1 MKVKTFKIDKAFSW
15 SGEITE
21 KVAAVMKM
29 FGLDLDRL
37 KRSTPVVKCR
47 IELRMG
53 DVCYITGASGAGKS
67 VLLKELYN
75 AIEENEKI
83 ELMNIE
89 LPEDSALVDCINGDL
104 LNSLSVLSKAG
115 LNDVFCILN
124 QPAKLSDG
132 QKYRFRLAKALAS
145 GKKIIFAD
153 EFCSNLDRITAA
165 VIAYN
170 IREFANRHQVSF
182 ILASSHDD
190 ILADLLPDVMVIN
203 YLSGQTRVIYRDIRR
218 QP

>member
-1 MKVKTFKIDKAFSW
+1 MQRRTFSIDKAFSW
-15 SGEITE
+15 QGQITE

-29 FGLDLDRL
+29 FGLDLGRL
-37 KRSTPVVKCR
+37 KEPSPVVKCW
-47 IELRMG
+47 IELRAG
-53 DVCYITGASGAGKS
+53 DICYITGASGAGKS
-67 VLLKELYN
+67 VLLRELYN
-75 AIEENEKI
+75 AINDDEKI
-83 ELMNIE
+83 ELTDIE
-89 LPEDSALVDCINGDL
+89 LPKDSALVDCIGGDFL
-104 LNSLSVLSKAG
+104 DSMSMLSKAG

-124 QPAKLSDG
+124 QPERLSDG

-145 GKKIIFAD
+145 GKRIIFAD

-170 IREFANRHQVSF
+170 IREFANRHRVSF
-182 ILASSHDD
+182 ILAGSHDD

-203 YLSGQTRVIYRDIRR
+203 YLSGQTSVIYRDIRR